1 MTALQNA
8 NGPDE
13 AATSVQ
19 AGAQSITPLQ
29 DQKMNDQG
37 NSTKVGVL
45 PALSRR
51 GLFGGVTLLA
61 IPAAAAAAVRIEP
74 ARVSIDD
81 FLANAQPFEKA
92 RYHANAL
99 AEAMNEIRP
108 GCYRASIS
116 HEYGMAI
123 VVDDEFKKLK
133 EGPLLA
139 EDRLSYG
146 YVRRAKP

>member
-1 MTALQNA
+1 MTAPHNE
-8 NGPDE
+8 NGP
-13 AATSVQ
+13 AGAPTPCQ
-19 AGAQSITPLQ
+19 AEAQSITPLQ

-37 NSTKVGVL
+37 NSTKVAIL

-61 IPAAAAAAVRIEP
+61 IPAAAAAVRIEP
-74 ARVSIDD
+74 ARTSIDD
-81 FLANAQPFEKA
+81 FLARASASEKA
-92 RYHANAL
+92 WYHACAL
-99 AEAMNEIRP
+99 AEAMNEVRP

-139 EDRLSYG
+139 EDRLTYG
-146 YVRRAKP
+146 YVRRAKS